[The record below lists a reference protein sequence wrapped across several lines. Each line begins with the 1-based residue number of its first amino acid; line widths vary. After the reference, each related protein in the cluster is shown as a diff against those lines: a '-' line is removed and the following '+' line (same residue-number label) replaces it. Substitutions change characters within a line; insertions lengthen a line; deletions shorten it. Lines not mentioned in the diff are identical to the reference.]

1 MPKYRFELSQQRTQN
16 WIVEVEAENL
26 DAANDTLNYGFD
38 EDHGFFYADTEGL
51 TVVEDDGPISDYGPL
66 VVDSVVEDKEVTS
79 E

>member
-38 EDHGFFYADTEGL
+38 EDHGFFYEDTEGL
-51 TVVEDDGPISDYGPL
+51 TVIEDDGPVGDAGPL
-66 VVDSVVEDKEVTS
+66 VVVSSSEVEEATS